1 MLRLGAIG
9 CDLLPEVL
17 MSLLDLLELPGD
29 TLEGYELRIDL
40 TDGPFALDDLIGE
53 VVELALELFEV
64 AGGGLLL
71 VVQLAQLAL
80 EPVDHFG

>member
-1 MLRLGAIG
+1 
-9 CDLLPEVL
+9 
-17 MSLLDLLELPGD
+17 
-29 TLEGYELRIDL
+29 
-40 TDGPFALDDLIGE
+40 LDDLIGE